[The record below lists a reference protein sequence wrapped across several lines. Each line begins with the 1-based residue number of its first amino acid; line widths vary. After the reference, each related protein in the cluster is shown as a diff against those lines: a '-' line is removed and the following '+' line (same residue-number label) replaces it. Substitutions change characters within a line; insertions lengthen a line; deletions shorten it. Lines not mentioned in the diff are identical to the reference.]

1 MTTPTKP
8 QPKPRLHPAVSDYMR
23 ELALK
28 SAQAIKG
35 TESARIRGEK
45 MRAGKARRRAERA
58 AKRESENPA
67 K

>member
-1 MTTPTKP
+1 MTTPTR
-8 QPKPRLHPAVSDYMR
+8 PKTKLRVDPIVSAYMR
-23 ELALK
+23 QLAYK

-58 AKRESENPA
+58 AEERE
-67 K
+67 